1 MAIVLPH
8 GVLFRGAA
16 EGKIREWLVK
26 EHWISAVIGLPD
38 KLFLNTAIPVFLLI
52 LEKNS
57 PDILFIDASR
67 RFEKKSAQNDMSQE
81 QIRDVADAFFT
92 RKDAEK
98 YAYVASYQEIK
109 YNDYNLNIPR
119 YVDMFEPEPLPDAEA
134 ILKELQKI
142 ENEERKTRKELYE
155 MLGELVGSKGDMNVM
170 KEHRKL
176 LKPQNTRN
184 TFRQM
189 TLEDYENAM

>member
-1 MAIVLPH
+1 
-8 GVLFRGAA
+8 
-16 EGKIREWLVK
+16 
-26 EHWISAVIGLPD
+26 
-38 KLFLNTAIPVFLLI
+38 
-52 LEKNS
+52 
-57 PDILFIDASR
+57 
-67 RFEKKSAQNDMSQE
+67 MSQD

>member
-1 MAIVLPH
+1 MVSFFEERQKEKLEN
-8 GVLFRGAA
+8 GF
-16 EGKIREWLVK
+16 VK